1 MKKLIALSIIV
12 CLILGMV
19 FLAGCVG
26 NTTSDSQKSTV
37 TPTPT
42 VAKTATPTP
51 TPTPVVTKTA
61 TPTPTPTPKPTV
73 TKTATPTPTQT
84 QYIVNLNT
92 NKVHK
97 LSCRYAKD
105 LTNYKYV
112 TSTAGYEVCKV
123 CFK

>member
-37 TPTPT
+37 APTPT
-42 VAKTATPTP
+42 VA
-51 TPTPVVTKTA
+51 KTA